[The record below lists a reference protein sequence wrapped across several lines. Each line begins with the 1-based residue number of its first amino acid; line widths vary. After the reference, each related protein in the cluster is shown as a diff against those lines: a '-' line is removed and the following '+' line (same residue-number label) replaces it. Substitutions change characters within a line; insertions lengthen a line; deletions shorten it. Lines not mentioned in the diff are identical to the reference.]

1 MKSTIKAFGLA
12 TIAAMGALLIGCSE
26 SDDMQLELEQ
36 QEIGTV
42 IMTTTVDL
50 SGGAATKALTD
61 VGVKTFAVGDRI
73 AVVYE
78 NTSSE
83 MVKTE
88 SNALQAGD
96 ITNAGK
102 KATFNVTVTNP
113 KAGGALKYIYP
124 AAMAKADGSVN
135 YDALDNQDG
144 TLATLA
150 ANLDFAMYVGNI
162 TAGIQLPGNVSLTNR
177 LAIGKFTVKDNST
190 NEDLTSG
197 VTFFSIDDGT
207 NYYSVK
213 RSAAAG
219 PIYVAMQPISG
230 QTITMTALAGGNVYS
245 KQVASRTLP
254 ANKMQE
260 ITAKLNKKD
269 VPGMLNGQF
278 SVSSTKKV
286 RFSKGNLQWYY
297 GGKTHA
303 TKSETVSTGIKE
315 SKDYNG
321 GIFLF
326 AGHQWEICSEN
337 NAGSQRSY
345 SNISSSVLEAITKEK
360 RIDLFMYASSG
371 YNYNGGT
378 YHFKPFAICSGFWGN
393 SYAYGPSNADIAGT
407 NNDWGVFNA
416 IQNGG
421 NIPDLWRTL
430 TKPEWEYLMN
440 TRANAINLRGL
451 GTVEGI
457 RGLIILPDGWS
468 GAAITPVTNL
478 IDGSTPEVFNW
489 GDNVYTAAGW
499 AIMEANG
506 AVFLPAAGTKD
517 PGDNKVKFDNVGDGN
532 AGVSYWTSSW
542 VDTNQFA
549 YAFDIGTAD
558 DKWKNWRFDHSSRP
572 FGRAVRLVRDVQ

>member
-1 MKSTIKAFGLA
+1 MKKTIKAFGLA

-26 SDDMQLELEQ
+26 NDDMQLALQQ

-42 IMTTTVDL
+42 TLTTTVHMP
-50 SGGAATKALTD
+50 GRATTKALTD
-61 VGVKTFAVGDRI
+61 VGVKTFAAGDRI

-78 NTSSE
+78 NTSSV

-88 SNALQAGD
+88 SVALEAGN
-96 ITNAGK
+96 ITDGGK
-102 KATFNVTVTNP
+102 TATFSVTVTNP
-113 KAGGALKYIYP
+113 KANGALKFIYP

-135 YDALDNQDG
+135 YDALENQDG

-150 ANLDFAMYVGNI
+150 ANLDFAMYDGNFSGLEMPASPSI
-162 TAGIQLPGNVSLTNR
+162 SNR
-177 LAIGKFTVKDNST
+177 LAIGKFTVKDISDDT
-190 NEDLTSG
+190 DLTSS
-197 VTFFSIDDGT
+197 VTYFTVDDGT
-207 NYYSVK
+207 NYYCVK

-219 PIYVAMQPISG
+219 PIYVAMKPISG
-230 QTITMTALAGGNVYS
+230 QDITMTALAGVNVYS
-245 KQVASRTLP
+245 KVVASGTLP

-260 ITAKLNKKD
+260 ITAKLNINT
-269 VPGMLNGQF
+269 VPGVLNGQF

-286 RFSKGNLQWYY
+286 SFSKGNLQWYY

-303 TKSETVSTGIKE
+303 TKSATATTDIKNNV
-315 SKDYNG
+315 DYNG
-321 GIFLF
+321 GVFLF
-326 AGHQWEICSEN
+326 AGHQWEICSN
-337 NAGSQRSY
+337 NNDGNQRTY
-345 SNISSSVLEAITKEK
+345 DNISSSVLEAITKEK

-371 YNYNGGT
+371 FRYSDGNYH
-378 YHFKPFAICSGFWGN
+378 YKPFALCSGYWGDDRT
-393 SYAYGPSNADIAGT
+393 YGPSNADIAGT

-478 IDGSTPEVFNW
+478 IDGSTPDVFNW
-489 GDNVYTAAGW
+489 GANVYTAAGW
-499 AIMEANG
+499 ASMEAAG

-517 PGDNKVKFDNVGDGN
+517 PGNNKVKFDNEGDGN
-532 AGVSYWTSSW
+532 AGASYWTSSW

>member
-1 MKSTIKAFGLA
+1 MKKTIKAFGLT
-12 TIAAMGALLIGCSE
+12 TIAAMGALLIGCSK
-26 SDDMQLELEQ
+26 SDDNELVLQQ

-42 IMTTTVDL
+42 TMTTTINMP
-50 SGGAATKALTD
+50 GRATTKALTD
-61 VGVKTFAVGDRI
+61 GGVKTFAAGDRI

-78 NTSSE
+78 NTSSV

-88 SNALQAGD
+88 SVALQAGD
-96 ITNAGK
+96 ITDGGK
-102 KATFNVTVTNP
+102 TAKISVTVTNP
-113 KAGGALKYIYP
+113 KANGALKFIYP
-124 AAMAKADGSVN
+124 AAMVKADGTVN
-135 YDALDNQDG
+135 YDALENQDG

-150 ANLDFAMYVGNI
+150 ANLDFAMYDGNFTGLEMPASPSI
-162 TAGIQLPGNVSLTNR
+162 SNR
-177 LAIGKFTVKDNST
+177 LAIGKFTVKNNS
-190 NEDLTSG
+190 NDEDLTSS
-197 VTFFSIDDGT
+197 VTYFTIDDGT
-207 NYYSVK
+207 NYYCVK

-230 QTITMTALAGGNVYS
+230 QDVTMTALAGENVYS
-245 KQVASRTLP
+245 KVVASRTLP

-260 ITAKLNKKD
+260 ITAKLNINT
-269 VPGMLNGQF
+269 VPGVLNGQF

-286 RFSKGNLQWYY
+286 SFSKGNLQWYY
-297 GGKTHA
+297 GGKSHA
-303 TKSETVSTGIKE
+303 TKSASPSTTIFD
-315 SKDYNG
+315 SRDYNG
-321 GIFLF
+321 GVFLF
-326 AGHQWEICSEN
+326 AGHQWEICSDN
-337 NAGSQRSY
+337 NDGNKRTY
-345 SNISSSVLEAITKEK
+345 GNISSSVLEAITKEK

-371 YNYNGGT
+371 FRFYDGD
-378 YHFKPFAICSGFWGN
+378 YHYKPFALCSGYWG
-393 SYAYGPSNADIAGT
+393 SYYAYGPSNADIAGT
-407 NNDWGVFNA
+407 SSDWGVFNA

-478 IDGSTPEVFNW
+478 IDNSTPDVFNW
-489 GDNVYTAAGW
+489 GANVYTAAQW
-499 AIMEANG
+499 ATMEANG

-517 PGDNKVKFDNVGDGN
+517 PGDNAVKFDNEGDGN

-572 FGRAVRLVRDVQ
+572 YGRAVRLVRDVE

>member
-1 MKSTIKAFGLA
+1 MKRTMKAFGLA

-26 SDDMQLELEQ
+26 SDDMQLALQQ

-42 IMTTTVDL
+42 TMTTTVHMP
-50 SGGAATKALTD
+50 GRAATKALTD
-61 VGVKTFAVGDRI
+61 GGVKTFAAGDRI

-78 NTSSE
+78 NTSSV

-88 SNALQAGD
+88 SVALEAGD
-96 ITNAGK
+96 IAVDGK
-102 KATFNVTVTNP
+102 TATFSVTVTNP
-113 KAGGALKYIYP
+113 KANGALKFIYP

-150 ANLDFAMYVGNI
+150 ANLDFAMYDGNFSGLEMPASPSI
-162 TAGIQLPGNVSLTNR
+162 SNR
-177 LAIGKFTVKDNST
+177 LAIGKFTVKNNS
-190 NEDLTSG
+190 NDEDLTSS
-197 VTFFSIDDGT
+197 VTYFTIDDGT
-207 NYYSVK
+207 NYYCVK

-230 QTITMTALAGGNVYS
+230 QDITMTALAGVNVYS
-245 KQVASRTLP
+245 KVAENKTLP

-260 ITAKLNKKD
+260 ITAKLNINT
-269 VPGMLNGQF
+269 VPGILNGQF

-286 RFSKGNLQWYY
+286 SFSKGNLQWYY

-303 TKSETVSTGIKE
+303 TKSETASTGVTD

-321 GIFLF
+321 GVFIF
-326 AGHQWEICSEN
+326 AGHQWEICGSN
-337 NAGSQRSY
+337 NDGNSRREG
-345 SNISSSVLEAITKEK
+345 NIGLVINSITKEN
-360 RIDLFMYASSG
+360 RIDLFMYATSG
-371 YNYNGGT
+371 CRYSNS
-378 YHFKPFAICSGFWGN
+378 YHYKPFAICNNGMWGG
-393 SYAYGPSNADIAGT
+393 SYAYGPLTSDMAGT
-407 NNDWGVFNA
+407 NADWGVFNA

-440 TRANAINLRGL
+440 TRPHATELRGL

-468 GAAITPVTNL
+468 GAAIDSITNL
-478 IDGSTPEVFNW
+478 IDGTKPASINW
-489 GDNVYTAAGW
+489 AANVYTAAEW
-499 AIMEANG
+499 TTMEAAG
-506 AVFLPAAGTKD
+506 AVFLPSAGTKD
-517 PGDNKVKFDNVGDGN
+517 PSNNEVKFDNEGDGN
-532 AGVSYWTSSW
+532 AGVSYWTSSYYSSR
-542 VDTNQFA
+542 DYA

-558 DKWKNWRFDHSSRP
+558 NNKYINWRFDHSSRP
-572 FGRAVRLVRDVQ
+572 YGRSVRLVRDVQ